1 MIESRTQ
8 LTVVVPTYN
17 PRMDHFDRVLASLR
31 GQTQPLS
38 DWDLLVVDNNSS
50 PPLADRLDLSWHPSA
65 AVVVERAQGKMNAIA
80 AAFRQTRTELVMFLD
95 DDTPAAANLVAETLL
110 IGRRHLTLGTWSPRV
125 ELEFEDPALAP
136 SVPLLRAML
145 SERLIDEPAWSND
158 LNHAASTPW
167 GGGMCVRRS
176 VADAYLVQTAANP
189 NRLQLDPMGDQPGYG
204 GDSDLAFTGC
214 SIGLGMG
221 VFPELVITHL
231 IPARRSTREY
241 LLRNLEAH
249 EYSHILQQHAHTGR
263 VPPRPTMRSRVVR
276 WLRWAKSGPAA
287 REIMAAEDRSRAA
300 ARHTIATGKDAR
312 SVTHR

>member
-1 MIESRTQ
+1 MSGRRE

-17 PRMDHFDRVLASLR
+17 PRMDHFQRVLESLR
-31 GQTQPLS
+31 RQTAAK
-38 DWDLLVVDNNSS
+38 DTWDLLVVDNNSE
-50 PPLADRLDLSWHPSA
+50 PPVAGQIDLSWHPRA
-65 AVVVERAQGKMNAIA
+65 RVLVETRQGKMHAIG
-80 AAFRQTRTELVMFLD
+80 AAFRNTETELVMFLD
-95 DDTPAAANLVAETLL
+95 DDTVANTDLVERTLRIAA
-110 IGRRHLTLGTWSPRV
+110 RHTMLGTWSPRV